1 MTPSVLVPTRARN
14 IIIVLINI
22 IILFIPKFSV
32 YALITHAPV
41 FLRRTAKLSSS
52 MHRDYY
58 AMPRVLEKGVLEH
71 EDNGDKVPKHRLGST
86 LIESKGP
93 YGLGEP
99 PPTIETLSSPT
110 EDLGASVFVKQAAL
124 SLAGITTIAALFFL
138 NHRYQLPPDFN
149 ISSFMEA
156 VVSKVEEMGPNG
168 ALFFAMFYILAEVL
182 ALPSMP
188 LTASAGYLFGWQE
201 GTALVLFSAT
211 IAAAISFS
219 IARTFLR
226 DHVEGLLELNPK
238 FKSLDRAIGKVN
250 TNCALC

>member
-41 FLRRTAKLSSS
+41 FLRRKAKLSSS
-52 MHRDYY
+52 THRSYY

-71 EDNGDKVPKHRLGST
+71 EDHGDKSPKHRLGSKF
-86 LIESKGP
+86 IESKGP
-93 YGLGEP
+93 CGLGEP

-110 EDLGASVFVKQAAL
+110 DSVFVKQAAL
-124 SLAGITTIAALFFL
+124 SLAGITTIAALFLL